1 MKKIWASFLAAFI
14 VSISVTQMYH
24 NALAEIRT
32 IKINVP
38 ACRCADTWSTLRI
51 TVQRIAG
58 VKAVL
63 ENPITQSAII
73 TFDDEKTSFEQIKDT
88 LIRERVYIVGK
99 PEYLK

>member
-1 MKKIWASFLAAFI
+1 MRKIWLTLAAVFI
-14 VSISVTQMYH
+14 VLASVFGVQQEAFADLRTVKVNIPSCLCMDISTTVRF
-24 NALAEIRT
+24 ALKHVE
-32 IKINVP
+32 
-38 ACRCADTWSTLRI
+38 
-51 TVQRIAG
+51 G

-63 ENPITQSAII
+63 ANPVTQSAII